1 MRLTKSAMTI
11 VWSDAL
17 NRGVSMNN
25 TQRRPTVDPI
35 SYATP
40 LATSAEF
47 MRLPRARERD
57 PIFGLSRGYL
67 NTLILPMPENN
78 YRPPVVSCVLR
89 QRGAR
94 TGVRLI
100 NVESLRKY
108 VLKHLEPN
116 SGEETSPE
124 AGRDNG
130 AGI

>member
-1 MRLTKSAMTI
+1 MSNTNRQLTI
-11 VWSDAL
+11 
-17 NRGVSMNN
+17 
-25 TQRRPTVDPI
+25 DPI

-40 LATSAEF
+40 ITTVPEF
-47 MRLPRARERD
+47 MRLPRSKERD

-67 NTLILPMPENN
+67 NTLILPMRENN

-100 NVESLRKY
+100 NVESLRRY

-116 SGEETSPE
+116 SGEENAE
-124 AGRDNG
+124 AADFNSG
-130 AGI
+130 ADI